1 MGRSA
6 YIGILCVCLFGAG
19 HSRAETP
26 PAPSASTPVVAELRI
41 EGTINPVKARYVQ
54 RAVARAR
61 ELGAGM
67 LLVSLDTPGGLVSSM
82 QQIVSDL
89 TNSGLPVI
97 GLVEPA
103 TAQAT
108 SAGAFILLASDLAAM
123 QPDTR
128 VGAAHPVGGAGEKLD
143 DTMAM
148 KATNSL
154 VSLAK
159 SLAARRGRSESAAEA
174 MVRDS
179 ASYTAR
185 EAIEKQVVEWQVQS
199 RAELLAKLEG
209 HDLQLGD
216 RHVTL
221 HTRGAARVPL
231 QMSLTDS
238 LLDRL
243 ADPTVASIL
252 VSIGVLGILYELGA
266 PGIGLGGIVGV
277 ISLLLGLSGLSV
289 LPINLAGVLLFVA
302 GGIALAIELHV
313 PTHGLLGSGGVIA
326 MTFGGILLFDES
338 RYFGALPHVDW
349 HLQMPI
355 MLLLGALLLLLAAQA
370 ARALEQKP
378 ITGKEAMV
386 GAPGDV
392 SRAFAPQ
399 GAQFEGMVRVA
410 GTYWRARSSAPLAA
424 GDAVEVLEV
433 STEPLLLHV
442 QRSRKGRT

>member
-1 MGRSA
+1 LLSA
-6 YIGILCVCLFGAG
+6 GAG
-19 HSRAETP
+19 RAEA
-26 PAPSASTPVVAELRI
+26 PAGVGQGPTVVELHI

-54 RAVARAR
+54 RGIARAH
-61 ELGAGM
+61 ELGATM

-82 QQIVSDL
+82 EQIVSEL

-97 GLVEPA
+97 GLVEPS

-128 VGAAHPVGGAGEKLD
+128 VGAAHPVGVGEKLD
-143 DTMAM
+143 DTMAI

-159 SLAARRGRSESAAEA
+159 SLAARRGRSESAAES

-179 ASYTAR
+179 TSFTAR
-185 EAIEKQVVEWQVQS
+185 EAVEKQVVEWEVAS
-199 RAELLAKLEG
+199 RAELLTRLDG
-209 HDLQLGD
+209 HELQLGD
-216 RHVTL
+216 RHITL
-221 HTRGAARVPL
+221 RTQGAKHVPV
-231 QMSLTDS
+231 QMSVTDG

-243 ADPTVASIL
+243 ADPTVASLL

-277 ISLLLGLSGLSV
+277 MSLLLGLSGMSV

-313 PTHGLLGSGGVIA
+313 PTHGLLGSGGIVA
-326 MTFGGILLFDES
+326 MTCGGLLLFDES
-338 RYFGALPHVDW
+338 RYFGALPQVDW
-349 HLQMPI
+349 HVQLPV

-378 ITGKEAMV
+378 ITGKDALV
-386 GAPGDV
+386 GAAGDV
-392 SRAFAPQ
+392 SSAFAPD
-399 GAQFEGMVRVA
+399 GAEFEGTVRVA
-410 GTYWRARSSAPLAA
+410 GTYWRARSSTPLTTGEAI
-424 GDAVEVLEV
+424 EVLAV
-433 STEPLLLHV
+433 STQPLLLNV
-442 QRSRKGRT
+442 QRSRKGRS

>member
-6 YIGILCVCLFGAG
+6 YIGFLCLGLLSAAG
-19 HSRAETP
+19 TLAEAPAAQTP
-26 PAPSASTPVVAELRI
+26 IIAELRI

-54 RAVARAR
+54 RAIVQAR
-61 ELGAGM
+61 EQKASM
-67 LLVSLDTPGGLVSSM
+67 LLVSIDTPGGLVSSM

-89 TNSGLPVI
+89 TNCGLPVI

-128 VGAAHPVGGAGEKLD
+128 VGAAHPVSAGEKLD

-159 SLAARRGRSESAAEA
+159 SLAARRGRSVSAAEA

-179 ASYTAR
+179 ASYTAP
-185 EAIEKQVVEWQVQS
+185 EAVEKQVVEWEVTG
-199 RAELLAKLEG
+199 RAELFARLEG
-209 HDLQLGD
+209 YQLQSGD
-216 RHVTL
+216 RRVTL
-221 HTRGAARVPL
+221 HTRGAKHVPL
-231 QMSLTDS
+231 EMTATDS
-238 LLDRL
+238 LIDRL
-243 ADPTVASIL
+243 ADPTVASLL

-289 LPINLAGVLLFVA
+289 LPINLAGVLLFLA

-326 MTFGGILLFDES
+326 MTCGGLLLFDES

-349 HLQMPI
+349 HIQLPI
-355 MLLLGALLLLLAAQA
+355 VLLLGALLLLIASQA

-378 ITGKEAMV
+378 IVGKDAML

-392 SRAFAPQ
+392 SSPFAAD
-399 GAQFEGMVRVA
+399 GTEFEGMVRVG
-410 GTYWRARSSAPLAA
+410 GTYWRARSTTPLAA
-424 GDAVEVLEV
+424 GDAVEVMEV
-433 STEPLLLHV
+433 STQPLLLHV
-442 QRSRKGRT
+442 QRSRKGRS